1 MDFDVRRRLKWIDG
15 REERGLA
22 HDEPFQGDP
31 ILEAL
36 GETPDLANY
45 IDQAIH
51 DGRMPEQVGRELI
64 RKVRDVDGVISLYR

>member
-45 IDQAIH
+45 IDQAII
-51 DGRMPEQVGRELI
+51 DGRMPEHVGRELI